1 MANKNNAVHQH
12 TVHTHTLDK
21 HKDDDV
27 HEQSEAEPLPITL
40 QQNLFGQHL

>member
-1 MANKNNAVHQH
+1 MQYINIQY
-12 TVHTHTLDK
+12 THTHTLDQ

-27 HEQSEAEPLPITL
+27 HGQSEAEPLPITL